1 MKKLLALALSL
12 SLALGMLAGCSSS
25 GGGTASTPPSQA
37 PENSNAPQQSEAPSQ
52 GGSSGGTIQINKED
66 LKVAL
71 VLPGSIN
78 DQGWSTSAYL
88 GLQAIEE
95 DYGCDTNYME
105 NVAVAA
111 YEEAFRNYASAG
123 YNVIFGHGSEF
134 FDAAEIVG
142 AEFPDVAFI
151 VTSTDRFAAPN
162 VASLNTLPTEMGVLG
177 GVCAAYASKSGV
189 IGAIGGSSLVS
200 IVGAVNAYSAA
211 ALMTKPDLK
220 VLTNMTGDDFDAA
233 KCKEVAQAMIDQGA
247 DVIFYDAD
255 AAGLGALEACEEN
268 GILAIPAI
276 ADASALAPNTVVMS
290 ACNAIGQAMDAAVGM
305 VVEGSFEGKFYPMGC
320 DTGCVFYTKNDSVW
334 DANMSDEGKAA
345 VEDAYQKMA
354 SKELDA
360 QKIIDDYLPDAI
372 RVS

>member
-12 SLALGMLAGCSSS
+12 SLALGMLAGCSGGGS
-25 GGGTASTPPSQA
+25 GGGNASTPPSQA
-37 PENSNAPQQSEAPSQ
+37 PENSAAPQQSDAPSQ
-52 GGSSGGTIQINKED
+52 DPQGGGSGGGTIQINKED

-71 VLPGSIN
+71 ILPGSIN

-88 GLQAIEE
+88 GLEAIKE
-95 DYGCDTNYME
+95 DYGCETNYME

-142 AEFPDVAFI
+142 AEFPEVAFI
-151 VTSTDRFAAPN
+151 VTSTDRSAAPN

-177 GVCAAYASKSGV
+177 GVCAAYASKSGT

-200 IVGAVNAYSAA
+200 IVGAVNAYSAGA
-211 ALMTKPDLK
+211 LK

-268 GILAIPAI
+268 GVLAIPAI

-305 VVEGSFEGKFYPMGC
+305 VVDGSFEGKFYPMGC

-354 SKELDA
+354 NKELDA
-360 QKIIDDYLPDAI
+360 QAVIDEYLPDAI